1 MRDVNG
7 WLMALS
13 FLLGLLL
20 TFAMMIRR
28 VTREVPIGRT
38 ATPAV
43 AATAAPV
50 LGAAGKFGE
59 KLDRLEKKAD
69 KTVAKVEK
77 AVTDTA
83 ATIKA
88 DAEHILEKDPYGP
101 GSVRVTERARKT
113 GWAPAGYTIKGDK
126 DTGRFFTRDSPQY
139 ADVEAEVW
147 FADEQS
153 AAKAGF
159 LPWDSADR
167 DSADRTASLTAT
179 AAAAVVS
186 EERASADT
194 VITESRADADATI
207 VIIDSDGQTDT
218 TLRFVASPD
227 DDTPRRS

>member
-28 VTREVPIGRT
+28 VTREVPVATT
-38 ATPAV
+38 AVPAG

-50 LGAAGKFGE
+50 LGAAGKVDE
-59 KLDRLEKKAD
+59 KVDRVEKKAE
-69 KTVAKVEK
+69 KTVTKVEK
-77 AVTDTA
+77 AAKETA

-126 DTGRFFTRDSPQY
+126 DTGRFFTVDSPQY
-139 ADVEAEVW
+139 AEVEAEVW

-159 LPWDSADR
+159 LRWDANADR
-167 DSADRTASLTAT
+167 KAKPAE
-179 AAAAVVS
+179 AAPAAVIS

-194 VITESRADADATI
+194 VITESLAGADATM
-207 VIIDSDGQTDT
+207 VILDSGTGQTDT
-218 TLRFVASPD
+218 TLRFVSGTE
-227 DDTPRRS
+227 DDTPPRS